1 MENTSEY
8 NGEKEQEQASGP
20 LDHSTVW
27 LWKRREERKED
38 CVWRQRLGQ
47 ADGEHLEQSFLS

>member
-8 NGEKEQEQASGP
+8 NGEKEQEQASEL
-20 LDHSTVW
+20 LDHSAVW
-27 LWKRREERKED
+27 PWKRREERKED

-47 ADGEHLEQSFLS
+47 ADGEHPEQSFPS